1 MSERILKAL
10 MQLFA
15 IVAKVNLNDDEIR
28 ADQSSRLIVKLFLQ
42 QDLPNELID
51 KYLLIFDEFIKERH
65 SSTRKK
71 DGTRKRTS
79 VNSVK
84 VLRICTQINE
94 ELEQRQKVIVLIRIL
109 EFIFADPEHSEK
121 ELEFASTVADTFHI
135 ESKEYEEIFHFVESG
150 SKKIFE
156 QENQL
161 IICSQ
166 KKQEDSKYKCL
177 YSEGIKGKIIILR
190 VQSVKTYFVRY
201 FGNQELLL
209 NGQILPPSV
218 IKVFRQGSSLKNS
231 KINPIFYSDVV
242 TQFLSEE
249 NTEKIRFTAEKIE
262 YEFKTGHKGLHEI
275 TFEEESG
282 RLVGIMG
289 GSGSGKST
297 LLNVLNGNYKPT
309 TGQIKINGVDLYQ
322 NPEKLNGVIGFV
334 PQDDLLI
341 EELTVFENLFY
352 NAKLCFGNY
361 NEEKINKTVEDIL
374 YSIGLHEVKHLKV
387 GNPLDKTISGG
398 QRKRLN
404 IALELIREPSI
415 LFVDEPTSGLS
426 SNDSEII
433 MDLLKMLSLKGKLI
447 FVVIHQPSSD
457 IFKMFDKLIILDV
470 GGFPIYKGD
479 PVEAVIYFKKRI
491 NHVNADESECELCG
505 NVNPE
510 QIFNIIDMKVVDE
523 YGLQTA
529 KRKVDPQE
537 WNEYY
542 HKLIQPKSG
551 ENTKQDI
558 PKSIFKIPNVISQL
572 GIFFKRDLKSKLTN
586 RQYLI
591 ITLFEA
597 PLLAGI
603 LAFFMK
609 YLDVNYLNNDLEYT
623 FFNSENI
630 PQYLFISVIVALFI
644 GLTTSA
650 EEIIGNLKILQREKF
665 LNLSKGSYLF
675 SKIGIMFMI
684 SAIQTLF
691 YILVGNSVLEI
702 KGMFLSHW
710 LILFSTSCFA
720 NLLGLNISSSFNS
733 VKVIYILIPICIIPQ
748 LLFSGIIVPFD
759 KLHPYFSS
767 KSEVPIIG
775 NVMASRWAY
784 EAMAVTQFKDN
795 EFEKLI
801 YDDKK
806 NMSFANWKK
815 DQWESTLETKISSFY
830 RNHSLENQDELTAKK
845 VKRDGKIVVNEIRKE
860 LIYFPESSNMDKN
873 KVEELLSKVEANN
886 LNKEE
891 YASLISY
898 LSSTRNYYKA
908 LYKDAEN
915 HHESTIGEL
924 LEINNTTR
932 ENLREL
938 KSEKKISSKDYR
950 KYKRFITKLKN
961 VEFQSFKTKYNNQ
974 SLEDVVTNSNTLK
987 FIDED
992 ENSLIQKSDPI
1003 FLDPY
1008 TFRFL
1013 GAQFYSPTKYLGS
1026 IKLDTFYANI
1036 MVIWLMTILLVIS
1049 LYYDLLRKLLEGSGL
1064 IVKILKNRFAN
1075 K

>member
-1 MSERILKAL
+1 
-10 MQLFA
+10 
-15 IVAKVNLNDDEIR
+15 
-28 ADQSSRLIVKLFLQ
+28 
-42 QDLPNELID
+42 
-51 KYLLIFDEFIKERH
+51 
-65 SSTRKK
+65 
-71 DGTRKRTS
+71 
-79 VNSVK
+79 
-84 VLRICTQINE
+84 
-94 ELEQRQKVIVLIRIL
+94 
-109 EFIFADPEHSEK
+109 
-121 ELEFASTVADTFHI
+121 
-135 ESKEYEEIFHFVESG
+135 
-150 SKKIFE
+150 
-156 QENQL
+156 
-161 IICSQ
+161 
-166 KKQEDSKYKCL
+166 
-177 YSEGIKGKIIILR
+177 
-190 VQSVKTYFVRY
+190 
-201 FGNQELLL
+201 
-209 NGQILPPSV
+209 
-218 IKVFRQGSSLKNS
+218 
-231 KINPIFYSDVV
+231 
-242 TQFLSEE
+242 
-249 NTEKIRFTAEKIE
+249 
-262 YEFKTGHKGLHEI
+262 
-275 TFEEESG
+275 
-282 RLVGIMG
+282 
-289 GSGSGKST
+289 
-297 LLNVLNGNYKPT
+297 
-309 TGQIKINGVDLYQ
+309 
-322 NPEKLNGVIGFV
+322 
-334 PQDDLLI
+334 
-341 EELTVFENLFY
+341 
-352 NAKLCFGNY
+352 
-361 NEEKINKTVEDIL
+361 
-374 YSIGLHEVKHLKV
+374 
-387 GNPLDKTISGG
+387 
-398 QRKRLN
+398 
-404 IALELIREPSI
+404 
-415 LFVDEPTSGLS
+415 
-426 SNDSEII
+426 
-433 MDLLKMLSLKGKLI
+433 
-447 FVVIHQPSSD
+447 
-457 IFKMFDKLIILDV
+457 
-470 GGFPIYKGD
+470 
-479 PVEAVIYFKKRI
+479 
-491 NHVNADESECELCG
+491 
-505 NVNPE
+505 
-510 QIFNIIDMKVVDE
+510 
-523 YGLQTA
+523 
-529 KRKVDPQE
+529 
-537 WNEYY
+537 
-542 HKLIQPKSG
+542 
-551 ENTKQDI
+551 
-558 PKSIFKIPNVISQL
+558 
-572 GIFFKRDLKSKLTN
+572 
-586 RQYLI
+586 
-591 ITLFEA
+591 
-597 PLLAGI
+597 
-603 LAFFMK
+603 MK

-938 KSEKKISSKDYR
+938 KSEKKISSRDYR

-1026 IKLDTFYANI
+1026 IKLDTLYANI